1 LLSENLQ
8 RAGKSSNTRLLSQNE
23 NRTGKYPVIDWVRAS
38 LPIVHAPLNAEE
50 VFSMDEHG
58 EIEWRSPKRNHAVG
72 SYDKRISIKSEGA
85 DGQGNAT
92 HLWVSGNP
100 SKFLQ
105 GHNVFGSDD
114 LLTLVYDTFN
124 IIADQF
130 KLQPT
135 LPERVAIRSGNYNLG
150 MTDINYSFNLPSRS
164 DVLAFIRAMEFKAKT
179 RHGRPTTKGGT
190 LYFGKTSER
199 WAIKLYCK
207 AEEIRTKT
215 GQLPEQLTNIGI
227 ENWAENKLRIELR
240 LHRKELEKLDITQA
254 KDLTPNR
261 VRQLFNLYLGK
272 IEMTDQIRLT
282 DEITAKLPN
291 KLIATY
297 TLWTEGH
304 DLRNM
309 MSKATYYRQRKSL
322 MEYGI
327 NIDLR
332 PCEPAKSNVVPLFRI
347 LEAKPAEVPDWAYSK
362 NLIHQSR
369 KAQ

>member
-1 LLSENLQ
+1 M
-8 RAGKSSNTRLLSQNE
+8 
-23 NRTGKYPVIDWVRAS
+23 IDWVRAS
-38 LPIVHAPLNAEE
+38 LPIVHAPLNAGE

-105 GHNVFGSDD
+105 GHNHNVFGSDD

-291 KLIATY
+291 KLIAT
-297 TLWTEGH
+297 
-304 DLRNM
+304 
-309 MSKATYYRQRKSL
+309 
-322 MEYGI
+322 
-327 NIDLR
+327 
-332 PCEPAKSNVVPLFRI
+332 
-347 LEAKPAEVPDWAYSK
+347 
-362 NLIHQSR
+362 
-369 KAQ
+369 